1 MNDILPDVSGTW
13 HYLETI
19 VREVVESY
27 GYREIRLPLVEHTA
41 LFSRSIGEAT
51 DIVEKEMYTFDDRN
65 GESLTLRPEAT
76 ASMVR
81 AGITNGLFHNQRQKL
96 WTAGAMFRYEK
107 PQKGRYRQFHQFDVE
122 AMGYEG
128 PDVDAEL
135 IILSARMWQRI
146 GLERLRLEINCLGSP
161 DVRVRYREELVNYFS
176 AVKNELDEDSIRRL
190 GKNPLRI
197 LDSKNPDLQG
207 LIANAPVMLEF
218 LDEESA
224 RHFEGLKAHLDAA
237 KVPYTV
243 NPRLVRGLDYYN
255 LTVFEWVTDA
265 LGSQGAICA
274 GGRYD
279 GLVEKLG
286 GKPTPA
292 IGWAMGIER
301 LVGLY
306 EACGGEPKMGTPDVY
321 VVVVGDAAL
330 GRGFELAESLR
341 DALPAVRVEL
351 NLGGGSFKSQLK
363 RADKSGATF
372 AIILGDEEVARGEA
386 GLKPLRSGEDQMNV
400 SLDELAG
407 TIGRQLATV

>member
-1 MNDILPDVSGTW
+1 M
-13 HYLETI
+13 
-19 VREVVESY
+19 
-27 GYREIRLPLVEHTA
+27 
-41 LFSRSIGEAT
+41 
-51 DIVEKEMYTFDDRN
+51 
-65 GESLTLRPEAT
+65 
-76 ASMVR
+76 
-81 AGITNGLFHNQRQKL
+81 
-96 WTAGAMFRYEK
+96 
-107 PQKGRYRQFHQFDVE
+107 
-122 AMGYEG
+122 
-128 PDVDAEL
+128 
-135 IILSARMWQRI
+135 
-146 GLERLRLEINCLGSP
+146 
-161 DVRVRYREELVNYFS
+161 RYREELVNYFS

-207 LIANAPVMLEF
+207 LIANAPGMLEF

-237 KVPYTV
+237 KVLYTV

-306 EACGGEPKMGTPDVY
+306 EACGGEPKMGTPDAY

-407 TIGRQLATV
+407 TIGRQLATD

>member
-13 HYLETI
+13 RYLETI

-51 DIVEKEMYTFDDRN
+51 DIVEKEMYTFVDRN

-135 IILSARMWQRI
+135 IILCARMWERI
-146 GLERLRLEINCLGSP
+146 GLGRLRLEINCLGSP
-161 DVRVRYREELVNYFS
+161 DVRARYREELVNYFS
-176 AVKNELDEDSIRRL
+176 AVKSELDEDSIRRL

-207 LIANAPVMLEF
+207 LIASAPVMLEF

-224 RHFEGLKAHLDAA
+224 RHFDGLKALLDAA

-265 LGSQGAICA
+265 LGSQGAVCA

-286 GKPTPA
+286 GKSTPA

-306 EACGGEPKMGTPDVY
+306 EACGGEPRLETPDVY
-321 VVVVGDAAL
+321 VVAVGDAAL

-341 DALPAVRVEL
+341 DALPAMQVEL

-363 RADKSGATF
+363 RADKSGA
-372 AIILGDEEVARGEA
+372 ALAVILGEEEVARGEA

-407 TIGRQLATV
+407 TIGRQLATN